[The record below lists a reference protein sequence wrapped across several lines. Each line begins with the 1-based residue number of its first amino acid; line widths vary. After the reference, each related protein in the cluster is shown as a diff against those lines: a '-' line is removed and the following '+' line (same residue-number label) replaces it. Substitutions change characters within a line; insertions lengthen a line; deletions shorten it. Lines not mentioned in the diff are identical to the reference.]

1 MLFRTR
7 IVSSLEKVL
16 CRRDLD
22 ADAIPGIRVL
32 RGAVGSFQ
40 IAVQAECNVR
50 LRCQWK
56 SPLQDHVRVREVGL
70 VPCCQPADLEDPYVL
85 VHEPGYYPDPLL
97 ELSGQSLRI
106 SKGHWHS
113 LWVTVGI
120 PPEWKP
126 GAYEIVFDLST
137 PDEACYEHVER
148 SVTVSVTVLNGVLPE
163 QRLRC
168 TNWFYVDSLISQ
180 HSHACWTEPLWD
192 VLEKYFKN
200 MAEHG
205 TNMVLTPL
213 WTLPLDAVGQERPTV
228 QLLGIREQDGQY
240 SFDFTLLGRW
250 IDLAWAQGIRYFEM
264 SHAFT
269 QWGAAF
275 TPKIMVET
283 ANGLERRFGWH
294 VAADSDE
301 YRRFLSALMP
311 ELQAFLRAKNLQ
323 GRCYFHVSDEPVEKD
338 FEAYSRAAA
347 FFTALAEDF
356 PVIDA
361 LSSIDFYRKGV
372 VRTPVPSTGT
382 LEKFMAEEIPER
394 WCYYCSGRDCYP
406 NRYIGLPSLRMR
418 VLGLLLYLYRMD
430 GFLHWGYN
438 GWYKRPLRD
447 FYVNPYQDTE
457 GGRFYNS
464 GAGMLVYPGNDAPV
478 DSLRHEVFREAMQDL
493 RALQELE
500 GRIGRERVV
509 AIVQQGVP
517 YPITM
522 SRYPKDAGWYQN
534 LIARV
539 CKTVAEE
546 RTGTDNL

>member
-50 LRCQWK
+50 LRCEWM
-56 SPLQDHVRVREVGL
+56 SPFGERVRVREVGL
-70 VPCCQPADLEDPYVL
+70 VPCCQPADAEDPYVL
-85 VHEPGYYPDPLL
+85 VHEPGYYPDPLV
-97 ELSGQSLRI
+97 ELTDQSFRI
-106 SKGHWHS
+106 SKRHWHS
-113 LWVTVGI
+113 LWITVNI
-120 PPEWKP
+120 PSDFTP
-126 GAYEIVFDLST
+126 GNYEISFDLST
-137 PDEACYEHVER
+137 PDESCYEYARRSITVPVE
-148 SVTVSVTVLNGVLPE
+148 VLDGVLPE

-168 TNWFYVDSLISQ
+168 TNWFYVDSVVSQ
-180 HSHACWTEPLWD
+180 HGHACWTEPLWQ
-192 VLEKYFKN
+192 VLAKYFRN

-228 QLLGIREQDGQY
+228 QLLGIRERNGEYQ
-240 SFDFTLLGRW
+240 FDFTNLERW
-250 IDLAWAQGIRYFEM
+250 IDLASKNGIRYFEM
-264 SHAFT
+264 SHAYT

-283 ANGLERRFGWH
+283 DEGAEQRFGWH
-294 VAADSDE
+294 VPADAES
-301 YRRFLSALMP
+301 YRGFLRALMP
-311 ELQAFLRAKNLQ
+311 ELLAFLRAKNLQ
-323 GRCYFHVSDEPVEKD
+323 KRCYFHVSDEPVEKD
-338 FEAYSRAAA
+338 FEAYRRAAS
-347 FFTALAEDF
+347 FFTALTEDF

-361 LSSIDFYRKGV
+361 LSSIAFYRRGV
-372 VRTPVPSTGT
+372 VRTPVPSTGA
-382 LEKFMAEEIPER
+382 LEAFMGEAIQER
-394 WCYYCSGRDCYP
+394 WCYYCSGKDCFP
-406 NRYIGLPSLRMR
+406 NRYIGLPSLRNR
-418 VLGLLLYLYRMD
+418 VLGLLLYIYRMD

-447 FYVNPYQDTE
+447 FDVNPYLETE

-464 GAGMLVYPGNDAPV
+464 GAGMLVYPGKDGPV

-493 RALQELE
+493 RALQALE
-500 GRIGRERVV
+500 DRLGRERVME
-509 AIVQQGVP
+509 IVQQGVP

-522 SRYPKDAGWYQN
+522 SRYPKDTDWYQS
-534 LIARV
+534 LFFRV
-539 CKTVAEE
+539 TNALGAKS
-546 RTGTDNL
+546 